1 MIEGTYQEI
10 SQTMAL
16 FTFNGIQYEP
26 KHFFHHGKKTGFTDE
41 LLKFANDS
49 ATKWNYAGLLLTAD
63 IPNCW
68 RGMTEAQKGMIY
80 PKLGIM
86 WTSLDTF
93 DDSVPSWIDT
103 IAGYRPIVKQIT
115 STKVILLKDEYLDY
129 YFKIAEP
136 EEIPGTVLETDITND
151 MTIHLICPHCGKK
164 IF

>member
-1 MIEGTYQEI
+1 MIEGIYQEI
-10 SQTMAL
+10 SQNSAL

-49 ATKWNYAGLLLTAD
+49 ATKWNYAGLLLTAN

-86 WTSLDTF
+86 WTSI
-93 DDSVPSWIDT
+93 DDSTDDSIPSWIDT

-115 STKVILLKDEYLDY
+115 STKVILLKDESLSY
-129 YFKIAEP
+129 YFTEYASDPVPEP
-136 EEIPGTVLETDITND
+136 VQTGI
-151 MTIHLICPHCGKK
+151 TIHIYCPHCGKK

>member
-10 SQTMAL
+10 SQDSAL
-16 FTFNGIQYEP
+16 FIFNGVQYEP

-49 ATKWNYAGLLLTAD
+49 YEKWGSSGLLLTAD

-68 RGMTEAQKGMIY
+68 KGMTDKQKGMIY

-93 DDSVPSWIDT
+93 DDYIPPWIDT

-129 YFKIAEP
+129 YFQ
-136 EEIPGTVLETDITND
+136 IPNVVVELEKSTGT
-151 MTIHLICPHCGKK
+151 TIHIYCPHCGKK